1 MKDDFSHI
9 DSELQPLLEV
19 LQHHGDN
26 RRRQEALASKID
38 QLDVSAKRRRWIWI
52 GSTVA
57 AVGLIL
63 VLIFPLQKE
72 TSKHPSMGLVA
83 ESNFTKEMVQQSVQ
97 ESSPTASITTT
108 KHPSRSH
115 ALIETDDQQDAIL
128 ADTIALP
135 LAIEVASALQ
145 LAEAAVPL
153 EAPQT
158 TQVFIRESTR
168 LVAKSSNS
176 STRKSKELPI
186 TFLAMSSAN
195 EGDEFPNS
203 ITIKDFKL

>member
-1 MKDDFSHI
+1 MKDDFPHI

-19 LQHHGDN
+19 LRHHGDN

-38 QLDVSAKRRRWIWI
+38 QLDVSAKRHRWIWI
-52 GSTVA
+52 SSAVA

-63 VLIFPLQKE
+63 VLVFPLQKE

-168 LVAKSSNS
+168 LVAKSNNS

-203 ITIKDFKL
+203 ITIKEFKL

>member
-1 MKDDFSHI
+1 MRDDFSHI

-19 LQHHGDN
+19 LRHHGDN

-38 QLDVSAKRRRWIWI
+38 QLDVSAKRHRWIWI

-168 LVAKSSNS
+168 LVAKSNNL

>member
-1 MKDDFSHI
+1 MRDDFSHI

-19 LQHHGDN
+19 LRHHGDN

-38 QLDVSAKRRRWIWI
+38 QLDVSAKRHRWIWI

-83 ESNFTKEMVQQSVQ
+83 ESNFTKEMVQPSVQ
-97 ESSPTASITTT
+97 EASPTASITTT
-108 KHPSRSH
+108 KHPSRSL

-135 LAIEVASALQ
+135 LAIEVASTPQ

-153 EAPQT
+153 EAPQA

-168 LVAKSSNS
+168 LVAKSNNS

>member
-1 MKDDFSHI
+1 MRDDFSHI

-19 LQHHGDN
+19 LRHHGDN

-38 QLDVSAKRRRWIWI
+38 QLDVSAKRHRWIWI

>member
-19 LQHHGDN
+19 LRHHGDN

-38 QLDVSAKRRRWIWI
+38 QLDVSAKRHRWIWI

-63 VLIFPLQKE
+63 VLVFPLQKE

-135 LAIEVASALQ
+135 LAIEVASTLQ

-168 LVAKSSNS
+168 LVAKSNNS

-203 ITIKDFKL
+203 ITIKEFKL

>member
-19 LQHHGDN
+19 LQHHADN

-38 QLDVSAKRRRWIWI
+38 QLDVSAKRHRWIWI
-52 GSTVA
+52 SSAVA

-63 VLIFPLQKE
+63 VFVFPLQKE

-108 KHPSRSH
+108 KQPSRSL

>member
-19 LQHHGDN
+19 LRHHGDN

-38 QLDVSAKRRRWIWI
+38 QLDVSAKRHRWIWF
-52 GSTVA
+52 GSSVA

-63 VLIFPLQKE
+63 VFVFPLQKE

-153 EAPQT
+153 EAPQA

-168 LVAKSSNS
+168 LVAKSNNS

>member
-19 LQHHGDN
+19 LRHHADN

-38 QLDVSAKRRRWIWI
+38 QLDVSAKRHRWIWI
-52 GSTVA
+52 SSAVA

-97 ESSPTASITTT
+97 ESSPTA
-108 KHPSRSH
+108 P
-115 ALIETDDQQDAIL
+115 
-128 ADTIALP
+128 
-135 LAIEVASALQ
+135 
-145 LAEAAVPL
+145 AVPAAL
-153 EAPQT
+153 H
-158 TQVFIRESTR
+158 STR
-168 LVAKSSNS
+168 
-176 STRKSKELPI
+176 P
-186 TFLAMSSAN
+186 
-195 EGDEFPNS
+195 D
-203 ITIKDFKL
+203 

>member
-19 LQHHGDN
+19 LRHHGDN

-97 ESSPTASITTT
+97 EASPTASITTT
-108 KHPSRSH
+108 KHPSRSL

-153 EAPQT
+153 EAPQA

>member
-19 LQHHGDN
+19 LRHHGDN
-26 RRRQEALASKID
+26 LRRQEALASKID
-38 QLDVSAKRRRWIWI
+38 QLDVSAKRHRWIWI
-52 GSTVA
+52 SSAVA

-63 VLIFPLQKE
+63 VLVFPLQKE

-108 KHPSRSH
+108 KHPSRSL

-168 LVAKSSNS
+168 LVAKSNNS

-203 ITIKDFKL
+203 ITIKEFKL

>member
-19 LQHHGDN
+19 LRHHGDN

-83 ESNFTKEMVQQSVQ
+83 ESNFTKEMVQPSVQ
-97 ESSPTASITTT
+97 EASPTASITTT
-108 KHPSRSH
+108 KQPSRSL

-168 LVAKSSNS
+168 LVAKSNNS

-186 TFLAMSSAN
+186 AFLAMSSAN
-195 EGDEFPNS
+195 EGDEFPNT
-203 ITIKDFKL
+203 ITIKEFKL